1 MSKLRGLLMMKESE
15 EGADSSPTPWTYG
28 DVLALSPETA
38 EKKSVSGFLL
48 VIAVIVGFGLIR
60 FGFNVLQTEP
70 VSHWFEGL
78 INLVVQIVGWGSLL
92 LGVILVLYPFWNW
105 YSTKQLN

>member
-1 MSKLRGLLMMKESE
+1 MKENQ
-15 EGADSSPTPWTYG
+15 EGVDSSPTPWTYG
-28 DVLALSPETA
+28 DELALSSENG

-78 INLVVQIVGWGSLL
+78 FNLVVQIAGWGSLL

>member
-1 MSKLRGLLMMKESE
+1 MMKESE
-15 EGADSSPTPWTYG
+15 EGVDNSPAPWTYG
-28 DVLALSPETA
+28 DEVASSLETT
-38 EKKSVSGFLL
+38 EKKSVSGFFL

>member
-1 MSKLRGLLMMKESE
+1 MMKERE

-28 DVLALSPETA
+28 YVGALSPETA

-48 VIAVIVGFGLIR
+48 GIAVIVGFGLIR

-70 VSHWFEGL
+70 ASHWFEGL
-78 INLVVQIVGWGSLL
+78 INLVVQLVGGGSLF
-92 LGVILVLYPFWNW
+92 LGVILVLSPL
-105 YSTKQLN
+105 LNRYIS

>member
-1 MSKLRGLLMMKESE
+1 MVKDSKVE
-15 EGADSSPTPWTYG
+15 ENQTATPWTYG
-28 DVLALSPETA
+28 DEIALSSQTTD
-38 EKKSVSGFLL
+38 EKGVSVL
-48 VIAVIVGFGLIR
+48 VLGMGVIVGIGLIR

-70 VSHWFEGL
+70 IAHWFEGL
-78 INLVVQIVGWGSLL
+78 FNLVVQVAGWGSLL